1 LIAQTSA
8 PVSTSVLWLDTDE
21 PAATP
26 ATVSV
31 TAPIQNTG
39 TTTDAIIG
47 IRAATTSL
55 TGAVQLTDSVSS
67 TSTTT
72 AATPNSVKTVN
83 DSVAPLVPT
92 IPFIT
97 GRYYRTQVI
106 NQAAASAGAPAIN
119 TTNYTL
125 IWIPTTKTF
134 DRIAIASGATF
145 AGTGSVRLGIYNN
158 NSSTFQPTTV
168 VLDAGTIAPIAAST
182 LYTITISQSLTAG
195 WYWLASNSISVG
207 TTNTFYGGNTT
218 GSTPAYLGSAGA
230 NSVISG
236 FTESVNATSGFATA
250 GTLTASTG
258 SLVIVSLRSA

>member
-1 LIAQTSA
+1 
-8 PVSTSVLWLDTDE
+8 VLWLDTDE

-83 DSVAPLVPT
+83 DLVAPLVPT

-97 GRYYRTQVI
+97 NRYYRS
-106 NQAAASAGAPAIN
+106 QALNNASASAGTPAIN
-119 TTNYTL
+119 TNQYTL
-125 IWIPTTKTF
+125 IWIPATKTF
-134 DRIAIASGATF
+134 DRIAIFTGATF

-158 NSSTFQPTTV
+158 NPSTFQPTTV
-168 VLDAGTIAPIAAST
+168 VLDAGTVAPIAAST
-182 LYTITISQSLTAG
+182 VYQITISQSLAAG
-195 WYWLASNSISVG
+195 WYWLASNCISVG
-207 TTNTFYGGNTT
+207 TTNTFLGGSATT
-218 GSTPAYLGSAGA
+218 GATAYLGGTTA

-236 FTESVNATSGFATA
+236 FTESVNATSGFDTA
-250 GTLTASTG
+250 GTLSITALS
-258 SLVIVSLRSA
+258 IIIASLRST